1 MNIKT
6 LDDLQQI
13 ATKIPES
20 VTFMLPF
27 LDGEKNDE
35 WSLKFNELLKECG
48 CSSGQQYLLYAT
60 PVYIIAVVTLSS
72 YTSISKKIII
82 GIFISLLVITGLAG
96 KFIGIYQRNKK
107 IKNLMDKFY
116 TENDLA
122 RTK

>member
-13 ATKIPES
+13 ATKVPDS
-20 VTFMLPF
+20 VTFSLPF
-27 LDGEKNDE
+27 LDGEKNE
-35 WSLKFNELLKECG
+35 AWTIKFNELLKECG

-60 PVYIIAVVTLSS
+60 PVYIFAVVVLSS

-82 GIFISLLVITGLAG
+82 GVFISLLIITGLAG
-96 KFIGIYQRNKK
+96 KFIGIYQRNRK
-107 IKNLMDKFY
+107 IKKLMDQFY
-116 TENDLA
+116 AENDLA

>member
-20 VTFMLPF
+20 VTFMLPL

-48 CSSGQQYLLYAT
+48 CSSGQQFLLYAT
-60 PVYIIAVVTLSS
+60 PVYIIAVVILSS
-72 YTSISKKIII
+72 YSSISKKIII
-82 GIFISLLVITGLAG
+82 GVFISLLIITGLVG
-96 KFIGIYQRNKK
+96 KFIGISQRNRKVKK
-107 IKNLMDKFY
+107 LMNQFYAENNLQ
-116 TENDLA
+116 
-122 RTK
+122 